1 MTVDTLQ
8 QDIVKIMAGSG
19 LNMMEMAAV
28 LTSVMF
34 VKLNFQESISI
45 LKEVGL
51 SASDLSVDV
60 VTDVQKIL
68 TLEHMKANEYVDDSE
83 AVIAEAEKLIEESRR
98 INESNDK

>member
-1 MTVDTLQ
+1 MTVDKLQ

-19 LNMMEMAAV
+19 LNMMERAAV

-34 VKLNFQESISI
+34 VQLNFKENMSV

-51 SASDLSVDV
+51 TATDLSVDV
-60 VTDVQKIL
+60 VIEVQKIL

-83 AVIAEAEKLIEESRR
+83 VVIAEAEKLIEED
-98 INESNDK
+98 NM

>member
-1 MTVDTLQ
+1 MTVDKLQ

-19 LNMMEMAAV
+19 LNMMERAAV

-34 VKLNFQESISI
+34 VQLNFKENMSV

-51 SASDLSVDV
+51 TATDLSVDV
-60 VTDVQKIL
+60 VIEVQKIL

-83 AVIAEAEKLIEESRR
+83 AVIAEAEKLIEED
-98 INESNDK
+98 NM

>member
-1 MTVDTLQ
+1 MTVDKLQ
-8 QDIVKIMAGSG
+8 QDIVKMMAESG
-19 LNMMEMAAV
+19 LNMMERAAV

-34 VKLNFQESISI
+34 VQLNFKENMSVLQ
-45 LKEVGL
+45 EVGL
-51 SASDLSVDV
+51 TATDLSVDV
-60 VTDVQKIL
+60 VIEVQKIL